1 MSPALERYLEELQR
15 WGSRMNLVG
24 STEPGELRVHVEDS
38 LAAAAILPGD
48 ARVVDLGSGA
58 GLPGIPL
65 AIQRPDLRLTLVE
78 VRERRVHFLRHVVR
92 TLELEVEIRRID
104 FQTAPADLFD
114 FALVRGVAPPTEI
127 LPIAARW
134 IGSEG
139 EIWVWTRLSPEQAGA
154 RHAVPVALAPGRGA
168 ILRVPAAAVP
178 RGTLG

>member
-1 MSPALERYLEELQR
+1 
-15 WGSRMNLVG
+15 MNLVG
-24 STEPGELRVHVEDS
+24 STDLAELRIHLEDS
-38 LAAAAILPGD
+38 LAAAAVLPRD

-58 GLPGIPL
+58 GFPGIPV
-65 AIQRPDLRLTLVE
+65 AIERPDLFLTLVE

-92 TLELEVEIRRID
+92 TLELDIEIRRID

-114 FALVRGVAPPTEI
+114 FALVRAVAPPAEI
-127 LPIAARW
+127 LPIATRW
-134 IGSEG
+134 IGPEG

-154 RHAVPVALAPGRGA
+154 PRAIPVALPAGRGA